1 MMSCSDLPTWYL
13 RHRIA
18 VLDVRSAA
26 FRRAR
31 EEVVPGGYDANVCL
45 RRLAKAGKIRRIRGG
60 LYAVRDLVRETPPI
74 AVASGVFAEIPHYVT
89 TDAALAHHALIDQPI
104 QTITVVLS
112 RARRRFKLDSATTI
126 RPVTL
131 DERRVR
137 GADTYETTVEGFSV
151 RVASRE
157 QAVVDA
163 LAEPNWMVHGDLLP
177 EVLAA
182 LTEAEVARAASG
194 ALDRTTAAAQRL
206 GYLLEEAGRPLPA
219 FLAELRPVRAVR
231 LRPQKHARGPY
242 SSRWRVY
249 G

>member
-1 MMSCSDLPTWYL
+1 MSCSDLPTWYL

-31 EEVVPGGYDANVCL
+31 EEVVAGRDNADVCL
-45 RRLAKAGKIRRIRGG
+45 RRLAKAGRIRRVRGG
-60 LYAVRDLVRETPPI
+60 LYVVRDPVRETPPI
-74 AVASGVFAEIPHYVT
+74 AVASGVFAEVPHYVA
-89 TDAALAHHALIDQPI
+89 TDAALAHHGLIDQPI
-104 QTITVVLS
+104 QTITVVL
-112 RARRRFKLDSATTI
+112 AGTRRRFELDSATTI

-131 DERRVR
+131 DEARIRA
-137 GADTYETTVEGFSV
+137 ADAYETTVEGYSI

-163 LAEPNWMVHGDLLP
+163 LVEPTWMVYGDLLP
-177 EVLAA
+177 EILAA
-182 LTEAEVARAASG
+182 FTDAEAARTARG

-206 GYLLEEAGRPLPA
+206 GYLLEEAGRPLPVS
-219 FLAELRPVRAVR
+219 LAELRPVRAVR
-231 LRPQKHARGPY
+231 LRPQKQARGPY

>member
-1 MMSCSDLPTWYL
+1 MSCSDLPTWYL

-26 FRRAR
+26 FQHAR
-31 EEVVPGGYDANVCL
+31 DEVLSNRKDTDVCL
-45 RRLAKAGKIRRIRGG
+45 RRLAKAGRIRRIRGG
-60 LYAVRDLVRETPPI
+60 LYVVRDPVRETPPI
-74 AVASGVFAEIPHYVT
+74 AVANGVFAEVPHYVT
-89 TDAALAHHALIDQPI
+89 TDAALAHHGLIDQPI

-112 RARRRFKLDSATTI
+112 RVRRRFELDSATTI

-131 DERRVR
+131 NEQRIRE
-137 GADTYETTVEGFSV
+137 ADAYETTVEGFGI

-163 LAEPNWMVHGDLLP
+163 LAEPTWMVHGDLLA
-177 EVLAA
+177 EILAVF
-182 LTEAEVARAASG
+182 TDAEVARAASG
-194 ALDRTTAAAQRL
+194 AFDRSTAAAQRL
-206 GYLLEEAGRPLPA
+206 GYLLEEARRPLPA
-219 FLAELRPVRAVR
+219 SLSELRPVRAVQ